1 MMKANG
7 IIIIGISVAMVIT
20 GCGNNTKEFIL
31 DGYKSCDEYFDDGF
45 KKYTD
50 YCKYYYDKSF
60 DVTFSENSYYTVV
73 SKDYVKVIKQYFNN
87 FQSEFMS
94 EPDNMILI
102 SSCITEG
109 DYYYR
114 KEEGGGYDVGLYD
127 LESHTLYYIH
137 DN

>member
-50 YCKYYYDKSF
+50 YCKF
-60 DVTFSENSYYTVV
+60 QVEHQR
-73 SKDYVKVIKQYFNN
+73 KQAEMKLMQNLAEMN
-87 FQSEFMS
+87 K
-94 EPDNMILI
+94 ILWKQ
-102 SSCITEG
+102 T
-109 DYYYR
+109 
-114 KEEGGGYDVGLYD
+114 
-127 LESHTLYYIH
+127 
-137 DN
+137 

>member
-87 FQSEFMS
+87 FQSEFVERFLELSLFYGLSSPLNS
-94 EPDNMILI
+94 EMI
-102 SSCITEG
+102 CIFP
-109 DYYYR
+109 YF
-114 KEEGGGYDVGLYD
+114 
-127 LESHTLYYIH
+127 
-137 DN
+137 